1 MAQKKAAASF
11 NEMIQ
16 ADRQKRKNEQLA
28 QEIFGK
34 NRRQSAPT
42 AQQNGKK
49 APLGGSL
56 ASRVG
61 VTKRTASSPR
71 PSSTPPRIPPAARQR
86 PPRSPID
93 LTLSDPAPPAQS
105 THHIPQSN
113 SSISF
118 KGAAGGPYIVHAS
131 NFAPGTTAADIE
143 SVMKSVPG
151 VGEMLY
157 CRLLAATPTVIVE
170 MSFAER
176 DGAGKVVDTFNN
188 KKADGRL
195 LHVFLKDGGTV
206 AAAPKPAATAPVET
220 TADDSMEI
228 DNEQSEA
235 REAADRER
243 EQRRGRDDRDRRPE
257 NGWPNDREFPTGG
270 RGGGGG
276 GGYGRDD
283 YYRGP

>member
-61 VTKRTASSPR
+61 VTK
-71 PSSTPPRIPPAARQR
+71 
-86 PPRSPID
+86 
-93 LTLSDPAPPAQS
+93 
-105 THHIPQSN
+105 
-113 SSISF
+113 
-118 KGAAGGPYIVHAS
+118 
-131 NFAPGTTAADIE
+131 
-143 SVMKSVPG
+143 
-151 VGEMLY
+151 
-157 CRLLAATPTVIVE
+157 
-170 MSFAER
+170 
-176 DGAGKVVDTFNN
+176 
-188 KKADGRL
+188 ADGRL

-206 AAAPKPAATAPVET
+206 AAKPKPTAAAAPVET

-270 RGGGGG
+270 RGGSGGG
-276 GGYGRDD
+276 GTAEATEDTVEEGTVGQGAMEVGEGMAVGIEGERPVQKVDGRAEEVLA
-283 YYRGP
+283 